1 MLTFLCLVAPT
12 LGFHLSPAP
21 RVAPPTLLRCTVAP
35 QCALAEERAESGK
48 AAVLSAVAGSIATLP
63 ATLLAPDA
71 FSPQW
76 EFATD
81 ALGVQQPALY
91 RHIDG
96 YDDLIRSLGL
106 RGREL
111 LAERLSEAAQGVAG
125 EDAVRALGDAW
136 RSVVRDA
143 PGLYAATDR
152 YPCAGDDELEAA
164 VERVVNVIAR
174 SLAGFDIDDGQ
185 RIHVARALR
194 SAFHGFAHLES
205 GDGHPHPHD
214 LEVSFAG
221 LIDLLMAGIRH
232 LERTGESR

>member
-1 MLTFLCLVAPT
+1 MSRPT
-12 LGFHLSPAP
+12 LDPTQVIDEAARLADAEGFDALTLT
-21 RVAPPTLLRCTVAP
+21 RVA
-35 QCALAEERAESGK
+35 
-48 AAVLSAVAGSIATLP
+48 
-63 ATLLAPDA
+63 
-71 FSPQW
+71 
-76 EFATD
+76 D

-91 RHIDG
+91 RHVDG

-174 SLAGFDIDDGQ
+174 SLSGFDLDDAQ

-194 SAFHGFAHLES
+194 SAFHGFAHLEA
-205 GDGHPHPHD
+205 GDGHPPPHD
-214 LEVSFAG
+214 LEVSFTG
-221 LIDLLMAGIRH
+221 LVDLLMAGIRH